1 MSDPVL
7 SLPDLIGESL
17 VDDALFAAAY
27 GESSDRERAL
37 MKTCIARLYDWY
49 GPRKDSAC
57 EVARRWRGGFESVAR
72 SGPVDFALALF
83 DETFVS
89 PARLLAAL
97 VPAVACGVR
106 NVLAVRVDGEG
117 GWARP
122 LLTAMELAG
131 QELVADLSAEGVS
144 SLLGDLTDTGASGA
158 VIDLAGRPGLC
169 AGRSRVAV
177 HSPVYDHKA
186 VLYQDDLETFDL
198 EALAFIHPDIAF
210 TAFGA
215 NVSLPD
221 GFVRGGEEFPAFL
234 DAVRDVAFV
243 PADRIGDALDRAR
256 LVLGP
261 GQEGCWVW
269 PELHPAFY
277 LFHHT
282 AWTIGD

>member
-1 MSDPVL
+1 MPDPVL

-27 GESSDRERAL
+27 GESSDGERAL

-49 GPRKDSAC
+49 GPRKDTAC
-57 EVARRWRGGFESVAR
+57 EVARRWRGGFASVGR
-72 SGPVDFALALF
+72 SGPVDCALILF
-83 DETFVS
+83 DGAFVS

-97 VPAVACGVR
+97 VPAIACGVPD
-106 NVLAVRVDGEG
+106 VLAVRVDGRG

-131 QELVADLSAEGVS
+131 QEMVADLAGEGLRG
-144 SLLGDLTDTGASGA
+144 LLDDLVEAGASVA
-158 VIDLAGRPGLC
+158 VVDLAGRPGLR

-177 HSPVYDHKA
+177 HRPAFDPNI
-186 VLYQDDLETFDL
+186 VLFSDDREPFDL
-198 EALAFIHPDIAF
+198 DALAFTHPDIAF

-215 NVSLPD
+215 DVPLPD
-221 GFVRGGEEFPAFL
+221 GFVRGGGDFPAFL
-234 DAVRDVAFV
+234 NAVRDVAFV
-243 PADRIGDALDRAR
+243 PADRIGDTLGRAR
-256 LVLGP
+256 LALGP

-269 PELHPAFY
+269 PELHPDFF
-277 LFHHT
+277 LFHRT

>member
-1 MSDPVL
+1 MPDPVL

-27 GESSDRERAL
+27 GESSDQERAL

-49 GPRKDSAC
+49 GPRKDTAR
-57 EVARRWRGGFESVAR
+57 EVATRWRGGFASVDRAA
-72 SGPVDFALALF
+72 PVDFALVLF
-83 DETFVS
+83 DESFVS

-106 NVLAVRVDGEG
+106 NVLAVRVDGKG
-117 GWARP
+117 DWARA

-131 QELVADLSAEGVS
+131 QELVADLTGEGVS
-144 SLLGDLTDTGASGA
+144 ALLDDLAQAGASGA
-158 VIDLAGRPGLC
+158 VVDLTGRPGLC
-169 AGRSRVAV
+169 TERSGLAV
-177 HSPVYDHKA
+177 YAPAFDREA
-186 VLYQDDLETFDL
+186 ALFLDGPETFDL
-198 EALAFIHPDIAF
+198 DALAFIHPDTAF

-215 NVSLPD
+215 DVSLPD
-221 GFVRGGEEFPAFL
+221 GFVRGGEDFSAFL

-243 PADRIGDALDRAR
+243 PADRIGDTLDRAR
-256 LVLGP
+256 LVFGP

-269 PELHPAFY
+269 PELHPGFF
-277 LFHHT
+277 LFHRT

>member
-1 MSDPVL
+1 MSDPAL

-49 GPRKDSAC
+49 GPRKDMAC
-57 EVARRWRGGFESVAR
+57 EVSKGWRGGFASVAR
-72 SGPVDFALALF
+72 SAPVDFALVLF
-83 DETFVS
+83 DGNFVS

-97 VPAVACGVR
+97 VPAVACGVP
-106 NVLAVRVDGEG
+106 NVLAVRVDGG
-117 GWARP
+117 GEWTGP

-131 QELVADLSAEGVS
+131 QELVADMTTEGVS
-144 SLLGDLTDTGASGA
+144 SLLGDLAETGASGA
-158 VIDLAGRPGLC
+158 VVDLTARPGLC
-169 AGRSRVAV
+169 AGSGRLPVQ
-177 HSPVYDHKA
+177 SPVFDPGVA
-186 VLYQDDLETFDL
+186 LFLDGPETFDL
-198 EALAFIHPDIAF
+198 DALAFIHPDTAF

-215 NVSLPD
+215 DVPLPD
-221 GFVRGGEEFPAFL
+221 GFVRGGEEFSAFL
-234 DAVRDVAFV
+234 EEVGDAAFV
-243 PADRIGDALDRAR
+243 PADRINDTLGHAR

-269 PELHPAFY
+269 PELHPEFF
-277 LFHHT
+277 LFHRT

>member
-1 MSDPVL
+1 MPDPVL
-7 SLPDLIGESL
+7 SLSDLIGESL

-49 GPRKDSAC
+49 GPRKDTAR
-57 EVARRWRGGFESVAR
+57 EVAERWRGGFASVRR
-72 SGPVDFALALF
+72 SAPVDFALVLF

-97 VPAVACGVR
+97 VPAAACGVG
-106 NVLAVRVDGEG
+106 NVLAVRVDGG
-117 GWARP
+117 ADWARP

-131 QELVADLSAEGVS
+131 QELVADLTGEGVS
-144 SLLGDLTDTGASGA
+144 ALLRDLADAGANGA
-158 VIDLAGRPGLC
+158 VVDLVGRSGLC
-169 AGRSRVAV
+169 DGWSGVAV
-177 HSPVYDHKA
+177 HAPAFDRSAALFLDGR
-186 VLYQDDLETFDL
+186 DTFDL
-198 EALAFIHPDIAF
+198 DALAFSHPDTAF

-215 NVSLPD
+215 DVPLPD
-221 GFVRGGEEFPAFL
+221 GFVRGGEGFPAFL
-234 DAVRDVAFV
+234 DAVKDAAFV
-243 PADRIGDALDRAR
+243 PADRIGETLSRAR

-269 PELHPAFY
+269 PELHPGFF
-277 LFHHT
+277 LFHRT

>member
-1 MSDPVL
+1 MPDPAL
-7 SLPDLIGESL
+7 SLSDLIGESL

-49 GPRKDSAC
+49 GPSRETAC
-57 EVARRWRGGFESVAR
+57 EVARRWRGGFASVAR
-72 SGPVDFALALF
+72 SESVDFCVILF
-83 DETFVS
+83 DGTFVS

-106 NVLAVRVDGEG
+106 DILAVRVDGQGE
-117 GWARP
+117 WARP

-131 QELVADLSAEGVS
+131 QELVADLTGEGVS
-144 SLLGDLTDTGASGA
+144 DLLDTLGEAGASGV
-158 VIDLAGRPGLC
+158 VIDLAGLDVPDT
-169 AGRSRVAV
+169 GRSRLALYR
-177 HSPVYDHKA
+177 PVFDGSAAIY
-186 VLYQDDLETFDL
+186 LNGPETFDL
-198 EALAFIHPDIAF
+198 EALAFSYPDTVF

-215 NVSLPD
+215 DVPLPD
-221 GFVRGGEEFPAFL
+221 GFARGGEDFSALLEGTH
-234 DAVRDVAFV
+234 DAAFV
-243 PADRIGDALDRAR
+243 PADRIGDALDRIR

-269 PELHPAFY
+269 PELHPG
-277 LFHHT
+277 LFLYHRI

>member
-1 MSDPVL
+1 L
-7 SLPDLIGESL
+7 SLTDLIGESL

-27 GESSDRERAL
+27 GESTDRERAL

-49 GPRKDSAC
+49 GPRKDTAC
-57 EVARRWRGGFESVAR
+57 EVARRWRGGFASVAR
-72 SGPVDFALALF
+72 AAPVDFALVLF

-89 PARLLAAL
+89 PARLLAAV

-117 GWARP
+117 EWARS

-131 QELVADLSAEGVS
+131 QELVADLSGDSVS
-144 SLLGDLTDTGASGA
+144 SLLGDLSDTGASGA

-177 HSPVYDHKA
+177 HSPIFDCKA
-186 VLYQDDLETFDL
+186 VLYLDALETFDL
-198 EALAFIHPDIAF
+198 DALTFIHPDIGF
-210 TAFGA
+210 TVFGPDFP
-215 NVSLPD
+215 LPD
-221 GFVRGGEEFPAFL
+221 GFVRGGEEFPSFL

-243 PADRIGDALDRAR
+243 PANRIGYALDHAR

-269 PELHPAFY
+269 PELHPAFFLY
-277 LFHHT
+277 HHT